1 MRNLD
6 GFFLHYR
13 DLSVVEVYT
22 KPPTTIDQQLQQLK
36 SRGLLID
43 GDELA
48 LFHLKTINYY
58 RLSAYWYPF
67 RKIEQDGVISDDFEV
82 GTHFKDVI
90 GLYEFDRRLRLQV
103 MDAIERFEVYARALF
118 AETIGQKY
126 GTFGHTEATNFHPN
140 FNHDS
145 WLAKL
150 NSAANQARDEFV
162 IHYKRKYD
170 GFPNLP
176 IWMVTELMSLGNL
189 SFGYQGLKHADKKT
203 ISDEFEL
210 HKQFLASWFHTLTYI
225 RNVCSHHGRLWNR
238 DLAIKP
244 RIPREHNWEFSARM
258 NKSRIFCVLLILR
271 FLLRNVHV
279 CDKWKKQMNDLLDP
293 ITQNEKWRKAMGMP
307 EDWTNHPIWQ

>member
-13 DLSVVEVYT
+13 SLSVVEVYR

-58 RLSAYWYPF
+58 RLSAYWHPF

-118 AETIGQKY
+118 AETIGHKY
-126 GTFGHTEATNFHPN
+126 GTFGHTEATNFKPD

-150 NSAANQARDEFV
+150 QREAKRSSDAFV
-162 IHYKRKYD
+162 GHYKSKYD

-189 SFGYQGLKHADKKT
+189 SFGYKGLKYTDKKT

-210 HKQFLASWFHTLTYI
+210 HIPLLASWFHTLTYI

-238 DLAIKP
+238 NLAIKP
-244 RIPREHNWEFSARM
+244 LIPREHNWEFSARM
-258 NKSRIFCVLLILR
+258 NKSGIFCVLLILR